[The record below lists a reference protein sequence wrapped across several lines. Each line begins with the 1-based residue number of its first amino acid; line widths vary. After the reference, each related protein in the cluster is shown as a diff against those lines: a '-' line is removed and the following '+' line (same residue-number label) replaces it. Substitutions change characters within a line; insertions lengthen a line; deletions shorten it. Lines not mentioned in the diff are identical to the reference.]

1 MVLGEISL
9 HGLWVFEI
17 NRNAS
22 YFAGAETDSFSSSQ
36 LKNRLNPTS
45 DWLVRAQQWDT
56 RLF

>member
-22 YFAGAETDSFSSSQ
+22 YFAGAETVSFPSSQ

-45 DWLVRAQQWDT
+45 DWLERDQQWDT